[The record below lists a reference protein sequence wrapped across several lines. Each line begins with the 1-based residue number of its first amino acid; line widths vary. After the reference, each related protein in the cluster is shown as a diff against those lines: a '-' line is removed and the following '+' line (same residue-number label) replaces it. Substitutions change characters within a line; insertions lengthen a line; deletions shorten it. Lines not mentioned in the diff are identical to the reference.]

1 MMKMN
6 YCMYQARK
14 IFIFLRCIVEVL
26 GPPIPSIC
34 LTPPTVQN
42 GYVSSSMLY
51 SAMYSCNIGYQL
63 SGSATAICE
72 IGDMGVFYSWI
83 SVPTCIAV
91 PCGNPPTIPN
101 GSSTFTGTTFEET
114 ATYSCENGYQS
125 SGSSTV
131 TCQASGSWGTAPTCQ
146 PVPCGNPP
154 TIPNGSRTF
163 TGTTFEETAT
173 YSCENG
179 YQLSGSS
186 TVTCQANG
194 SWGTAPTCQPV
205 LCGNPP
211 TIPNGSR
218 TFTGTTFEDTAT
230 YSCENGY
237 QSSGSSTVTCQAS
250 GSWGTAPTCQPV
262 PCGNP
267 PTIPNGSRTFTG
279 TTFEETATYSCE
291 NGYQSSGSST
301 VTCQASGSWGTAPT
315 CQPVP
320 CGNPPTIPN
329 GSRTFTGTTF
339 GDTATYSCENGYQLS
354 GSSTVTCQASGSW
367 STASTCSLRVPCGD
381 PPTIPNGFKT
391 FTGTTFGETATYTC
405 NTGYQLL
412 GSSTVTCQAS
422 GSWSTAPTCSPVPCG
437 NPPTIPN
444 GSRTFTGATFEETAT
459 YSCENGYQS
468 SGSSTVTCQASGSWG
483 TAPTCQPVPC
493 GNPPTIP
500 NGSRTFTGTTFEE
513 TATYSCENGYQLSGS
528 STVTCQA
535 SGSWDTAPTCSPVPC
550 GSPPTIL
557 NGSRTFNDTIIGE
570 TATYICDDGYQ
581 LSGSAIVMC
590 QASGSWSTR
599 PSCNA
604 PQPGSCD
611 NPPTISNGS
620 RTFVGTVWE
629 ESAFYSCNTGYQLSG
644 PSTVTCQASGNWST
658 VPTCK
663 AIYSQQ
669 PPLSAMDNTAV
680 TVGSVIA
687 ASIIIFVMFVF
698 LAVVIATKK
707 HRNQIPIAQNSFKET
722 SIRNLNSEET
732 NMSNFSSIPLNKG
745 PEATADPEYDEVG
758 PPVVKNGS
766 KQYSFDVGPCPA
778 YGGGIL

>member
-444 GSRTFTGATFEETAT
+444 GSRTFTG
-459 YSCENGYQS
+459 
-468 SGSSTVTCQASGSWG
+468 
-483 TAPTCQPVPC
+483 
-493 GNPPTIP
+493 
-500 NGSRTFTGTTFEE
+500 TTFEE